1 MFFWRIEDTIVCFR
15 DCLTFSLRYVTVGT
29 STFYYFT
36 SFSNSV
42 TKMAF
47 PQEGISKI
55 LFVVNVHKLKQI
67 LSCIPICA
75 SKGWLHF
82 SCMRIEKFHHCLL
95 AQNGS
100 LQGQFIL
107 KCVPIISN
115 IPCSRADLAE
125 VLAEV
130 IGKSNP
136 IQNYKYLLHNYLD
149 IL

>member
-1 MFFWRIEDTIVCFR
+1 MIFRVFWRIEDTIVCYR
-15 DCLTFSLRYVTVGT
+15 DCLTFSLRYVT

-55 LFVVNVHKLKQI
+55 LFVVNVHMIKQI
-67 LSCIPICA
+67 LSCIPICT
-75 SKGWLHF
+75 SKGWLNF

-107 KCVPIISN
+107 KYGPILSN
-115 IPCSRADLAE
+115 IPFSRTDRGQ
-125 VLAEV
+125 V
-130 IGKSNP
+130 IGKS
-136 IQNYKYLLHNYLD
+136 IVLYCIFAFLSKVL
-149 IL
+149 